1 MDSSSIKHFSICVA
15 STSMGPSP
23 PVHHAFEAAS
33 CYLHVSFYISPFSEP
48 PWLKVQLMRAAAEGE
63 GKGEGIGG
71 KASRCIAELSVH
83 PPVFTEKLS
92 VSSRQFYM
100 RMDSDSSKYLA
111 DQLIKQGAISLIRP
125 KLSLPLNASRGR
137 AMAVELL
144 LDEDQMVV
152 ERMEAE
158 ERMRLAE
165 DESRFLSN
173 TYIMH
178 LGM

>member
-1 MDSSSIKHFSICVA
+1 
-15 STSMGPSP
+15 
-23 PVHHAFEAAS
+23 
-33 CYLHVSFYISPFSEP
+33 
-48 PWLKVQLMRAAAEGE
+48 MRAAAEGE
-63 GKGEGIGG
+63 GQGEGIGG

-125 KLSLPLNASRGR
+125 ELSLLNASRGR

-152 ERMEAE
+152 ERMGAE